1 MTGEHGGRFPESF
14 AEFESRISEVW
25 RRHRMLVSV
34 VYVGALV
41 GLVGGFLLAWGV
53 EASPNDASL
62 MLVGSGI
69 VGVGLLITLVSNI
82 VLQRARLRERRPD
95 SV

>member
-1 MTGEHGGRFPESF
+1 MRWGRFPESF
-14 AEFESRISEVW
+14 EEFESRISEVW

-41 GLVGGFLLAWGV
+41 GLVGGFLLAWSV
-53 EASPNDASL
+53 EASPHDASV

-69 VGVGLLITLVSNI
+69 VVVGLLITLVSNI

>member
-53 EASPNDASL
+53 EVSPHDASL

-69 VGVGLLITLVSNI
+69 VVGLLITLVSNI